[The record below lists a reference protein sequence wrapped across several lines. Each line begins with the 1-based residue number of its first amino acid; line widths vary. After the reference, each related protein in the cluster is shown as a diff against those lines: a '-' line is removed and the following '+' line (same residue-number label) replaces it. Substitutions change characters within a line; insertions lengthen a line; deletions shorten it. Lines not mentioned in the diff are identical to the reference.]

1 MNLLKSLSDL
11 LLTPKE
17 QLVHFI
23 LSSPRRYKVY
33 EIKKRNGKGTRTI
46 AHPSKE
52 LKYIQRHLTFL
63 LKQYIPV
70 HEAAL
75 AYESGKGIKL
85 NAQMHCKNQY
95 LLKMDFENFFPSI
108 LPMHLINIAKK
119 NGLNLSQEDV
129 YILSQTL
136 FWKANNSENLC
147 LSIGAPSSPFISNA
161 IMYDFDKE
169 ITDRCNEMGVVYTRY
184 ADDISFSTDRP
195 NILYKIVGVVE
206 KSLELHTYKSIKI
219 NKDKTVNAS
228 KKHNRHVTGVTITN
242 DGVLSLGRKRKRILS
257 SQIHK
262 FTLGLLPPKEIKKL
276 QGYLG
281 FANHVEPL
289 FIKRMEHK
297 YGVDTIK
304 SVQGFNL

>member
-11 LLTPKE
+11 LLAPKE

-23 LSSPRRYKVY
+23 VSAPRRYKVY

-52 LKYIQRHLTFL
+52 LKYIQRHITSL
-63 LKQYIPV
+63 LKQHIPV
-70 HEAAL
+70 HEASL
-75 AYESGKGIKL
+75 AYESGRGIKL

-95 LLKMDFENFFPSI
+95 LLKLDFENFFPSI

-119 NGLNLSQEDV
+119 NGLDLSKEDV

-136 FWKANNSENLC
+136 FWKASYSENLC

-169 ITDRCNEMGVVYTRY
+169 ITDRCNEMGVIYTRY
-184 ADDISFSTDRP
+184 ADDISFSTDSP
-195 NILYKIVGVVE
+195 NVLYKIVGIVE
-206 KSLELHTYKSIKI
+206 KSLELHTYKTVKI
-219 NKDKTVNAS
+219 NKNKTVNAS

-242 DGVLSLGRKRKRILS
+242 EGELSLGRKRKRILS

-262 FTLGLLPPKEIKKL
+262 FTLGILTPMEIKRL
-276 QGYLG
+276 QGHLG
-281 FANHVEPL
+281 FANHIEPL
-289 FIKRMEHK
+289 FICRMELK
-297 YGVDTIK
+297 YGKDIIN
-304 SVQGFNL
+304 SVRVFNL